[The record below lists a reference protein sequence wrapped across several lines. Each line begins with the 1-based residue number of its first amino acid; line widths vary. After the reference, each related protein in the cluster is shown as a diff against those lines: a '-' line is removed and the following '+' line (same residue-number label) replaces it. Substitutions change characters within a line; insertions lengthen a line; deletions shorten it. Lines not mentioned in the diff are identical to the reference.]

1 MLFLE
6 FNYRIYN
13 VKKGT
18 YALVMELGSETTI
31 AVGRLGRRSG
41 EREITFPA
49 GCYVYFG
56 SAHGGLRGRVSRH
69 LKREG
74 AKGSGG
80 SRKKR
85 FHWHIDYLV
94 QFADVTQV
102 WYALEE
108 EQGEWLLR
116 KEKLECLWC
125 QAARELPQAQ
135 FLIPGFGSSDC
146 RCPSHLIYFPAPPS
160 FELFLQLLEERGY
173 EVIKSSPHDFMLHME
188 D

>member
-1 MLFLE
+1 VLFLE

-18 YALVMELGSETTI
+18 YALVMALGSDTTI

-56 SAHGGLRGRVSRH
+56 SAHGGLCQRVSRH
-69 LKREG
+69 LKVEG
-74 AKGSGG
+74 AEGSRGN
-80 SRKKR
+80 RKKR
-85 FHWHIDYLV
+85 LHWHIDYLV

-102 WYALEE
+102 WYALEG
-108 EQGEWLLR
+108 EQGKWQVR

-125 QAARELPQAQ
+125 RAARKLPQAQ

>member
-6 FNYRIYN
+6 FNYRIYI

-18 YALVMELGSETTI
+18 YAIVMALGSETNI

-56 SAHGGLRGRVSRH
+56 SAHCGLRGRVSRH

-74 AKGSGG
+74 SNGSGG

-85 FHWHIDYLV
+85 LHWHIDYLV

-102 WYALEE
+102 WYALEV
-108 EQGEWLLR
+108 EQGKWLLR

-125 QAARELPQAQ
+125 QAARKLPQAQ

-146 RCPSHLIYFPAPPS
+146 RCPSHLIYFPAPPP
-160 FELFLQLLEERGY
+160 FELFRRMLEERGY
-173 EVIKSSPHDFMLHME
+173 GAIKASPHDFMLRME